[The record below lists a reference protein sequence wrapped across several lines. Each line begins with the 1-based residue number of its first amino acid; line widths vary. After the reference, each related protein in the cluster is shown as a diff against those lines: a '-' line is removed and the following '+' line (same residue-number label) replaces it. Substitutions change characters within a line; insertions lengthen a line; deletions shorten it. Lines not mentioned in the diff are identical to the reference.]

1 MNLLDFSVR
10 NLRKVSSDVG
20 FCLETLDKLVSLFE
34 TDFLDFSEFEKIQL
48 MRRYKKILLKLRVI
62 SRNVGDFLIFL
73 PDFLSSAFFDSK

>member
-1 MNLLDFSVR
+1 M
-10 NLRKVSSDVG
+10 SSDAG
-20 FCLETLDKLVSLFE
+20 FLLETSNKSVSFFE
-34 TDFLDFSEFEKIQL
+34 TIFPRISECEKISL